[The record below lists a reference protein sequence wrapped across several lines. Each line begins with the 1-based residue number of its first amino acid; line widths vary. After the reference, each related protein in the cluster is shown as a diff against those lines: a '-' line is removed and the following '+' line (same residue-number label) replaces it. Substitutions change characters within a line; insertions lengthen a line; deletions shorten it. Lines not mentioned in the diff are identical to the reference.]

1 MAKRLKIAM
10 VAACPFP
17 YPRGTPIRIFR
28 MAEALSGRGHEVH
41 VVTYHLGDPTNG
53 ADFEIHRIP
62 NIRSYRRYS
71 PGPTYQKLFL
81 VDPFLLVTLLRVLRR
96 YEIDLI
102 HAHHYEGL
110 FVSLLARAAT
120 KHPVVY
126 DAHTL
131 LESEL
136 PFYRLGLHSNIRR
149 AVGRYLDRALPKRA
163 NHTVTVTERIRDE
176 LVSRGGIAPRDVT
189 FATNGVESERFDVEP
204 EQREKIANGKKVL
217 VYAGNL
223 APYQRIDLLLEAFG
237 EVLAERR
244 DVRLMIV
251 SNSDFAEYEPLAIR
265 LGIRRDIDIVPSDIS
280 TLPGYLANADAAL
293 NPRTDC
299 DGIPQKLLNYMAAG
313 NPIVSFEGSA
323 QILEHGKTGF
333 KVEDGNTAAFSGRVL
348 QLLRDSAL
356 AAEVGANAKRRAS
369 EYTWE
374 KTAEKV
380 EAAYERVLDRRNIGR
395 GR

>member
-1 MAKRLKIAM
+1 
-10 VAACPFP
+10 
-17 YPRGTPIRIFR
+17 
-28 MAEALSGRGHEVH
+28 MAEAPSRRGHEVH
-41 VVTYHLGDPTNG
+41 VVTYHLGDSTNG
-53 ADFEIHRIP
+53 AGFEIHRVP

-81 VDPFLLVTLLRVLRR
+81 VDPFLLVTLLRALRR

-120 KHPVVY
+120 KHPIVY

-163 NHTVTVTERIRDE
+163 DHTVTVTERIRDE
-176 LVSRGGIAPRDVT
+176 LVSRGGVDPRDVT
-189 FATNGVESERFDVEP
+189 VISNGVESERFEVEP
-204 EQREKIANGKKVL
+204 EHREKIINGKKVL

-223 APYQRIDLLLEAFG
+223 APYQRIDLLLQAFG

-244 DVRLMIV
+244 DVRLMVV
-251 SNSDFAEYEPLAIR
+251 SNSPFDEYEPLAAR
-265 LGIRRDIDIVPSDIS
+265 LGIRGDIDIVPADIS
-280 TLPGYLANADAAL
+280 TLPGYLADADAAL

-313 NPIVSFEGSA
+313 TPIVSFEGSA
-323 QILEHGKTGF
+323 QILEHEKTGF
-333 KVEDGNTAAFSGRVL
+333 TVENGNTKAFSGRVL
-348 QLLRDSAL
+348 QLLRDSTL
-356 AAEVGANAKRRAS
+356 AAEMGANAKRRAS

-380 EAAYERVLDRRNIGR
+380 EATYELVLNRRSSER